1 MCSIPLTLHSTHI
14 FRGLAAKR
22 YCSLRYRSSHR
33 LARGR
38 IYVRQRY
45 SPLRSVPSFPQ
56 VVTAFRSFLPSAD
69 TTCYAPQSSTE
80 SSEPSGRLLVPRR
93 LPPVSAAL
101 PVSDCSATTTE
112 LTLRRLPDSP
122 VPMSLPSYLYSRIG
136 ASGGVTLITRSN
148 LFPSAT
154 CRGLRPCL
162 LAISVPPASQLTPSS
177 LRSRNRRARPH

>member
-1 MCSIPLTLHSTHI
+1 MDHNSPLVGGELYALRAGRCGCDSLS
-14 FRGLAAKR
+14 LAGSRQRVK
-22 YCSLRYRSSHR
+22 SLRSSVRLRLVFYTARSILSGIDFGCAFVKSFKGSQESETASCGRR

-45 SPLRSVPSFPQ
+45 SSLRSVPSFPQ
-56 VVTAFRSFLPSAD
+56 VVTAFRSSLPSAA

-101 PVSDCSATTTE
+101 PVPDCSATTTE

-122 VPMSLPSYLYSRIG
+122 VPMSLPPLP
-136 ASGGVTLITRSN
+136 
-148 LFPSAT
+148 LF
-154 CRGLRPCL
+154 R
-162 LAISVPPASQLTPSS
+162 
-177 LRSRNRRARPH
+177 